1 VVTFRILLGKSDARL
16 HAVFDGTSLQVSECE
31 HAPSVIGMI
40 SQKPGEILYRFMEAL
55 KESGVLKRSFTVAP
69 WRLCS
74 VVREGKEE
82 TLEEL
87 RRKFLQ
93 SQENAGHQARESRN
107 EEVQQVEEA
116 L

>member
-1 VVTFRILLGKSDARL
+1 
-16 HAVFDGTSLQVSECE
+16 
-31 HAPSVIGMI
+31 
-40 SQKPGEILYRFMEAL
+40 
-55 KESGVLKRSFTVAP
+55 
-69 WRLCS
+69 
-74 VVREGKEE
+74 VREGKEE